1 LKKIKLDKDQRKAAV
16 GTLIIHLLLLVALL
30 FIALRT
36 PLPLPGEEGVEVNL
50 GYDDRGYGQIQEDSP
65 PPEAT
70 PQPQPVEEV
79 TPPEPEPEPEI
90 AEEDIIT
97 QNIEEAPIID
107 EEIVEE
113 KPEEPVEKPIEK
125 PEIKPEP
132 EKIVEKK
139 PEEKP
144 VDTIPV
150 IEEPVEEVVIEKPK
164 PVVNTRALYKGS
176 SNSDTGS
183 SQGITEGPGDQGKP
197 HGDKESEKYDGRG
210 GKGNGPSFFLGGR
223 GSVNLETPST
233 QVTEQGS
240 VVVSIW
246 VDREGQVKKA
256 QVNPKGTTVL
266 DARLRQIAVDA
277 ALNSTFTT
285 DQSAAELQ
293 RGTITYNFI
302 IMK

>member
-1 LKKIKLDKDQRKAAV
+1 MKLDKDKRKAAI
-16 GTLIIHLLLLVALL
+16 GTIIIHVLLLVALL

-50 GYDDRGYGQIQEDSP
+50 GYDDRGFGAVQEDSP
-65 PPEAT
+65 PPEST
-70 PQPQPVEEV
+70 PPPPVAEETPPPPTPEPDIVEE
-79 TPPEPEPEPEI
+79 
-90 AEEDIIT
+90 DLIT
-97 QNIEEAPIID
+97 QNMEEAPVLE
-107 EEIVEE
+107 EEIIEE
-113 KPEEPVEKPIEK
+113 KPEKPVV
-125 PEIKPEP
+125 EP
-132 EKIVEKK
+132 EKKPEEQPVPEEIEEKK

-144 VDTIPV
+144 MDTIVPV
-150 IEEPVEEVVIEKPK
+150 QEEPVEEKVVEKPQ
-164 PVVNTRALYKGS
+164 PVVNKRALYPGT
-176 SNSDTGS
+176 SNTEQGS
-183 SQGITEGPGDQGKP
+183 SQGITDGPGDQGKP

-210 GKGNGPSFFLGGR
+210 GQGNGPSFFLGGR
-223 GSVNLETPST
+223 GSVSLETPST
-233 QVTEQGS
+233 KVTEQGS

-246 VDREGQVKKA
+246 VDRDGNVKKA

-285 DQSAAELQ
+285 DQNAAELQ